1 MDQICDLNNIYLKER
16 NIPNSEVKLNCDFN
30 GSISYCNIQNDF
42 DRPNIDYNVVFK
54 LANNYL
60 NTYQLIHI
68 YNSINTSK
76 FDIDFKNPNLSIIS
90 SNFDMRNLSE
100 VYLDNKLYMKNTE
113 FEIQTSDQIS
123 FYYLLSINDSKV
135 HNLTKLIRQ
144 NHSFDRISTIKH
156 KDLNIQIKEMDCPE
170 FQVAYLS
177 KCWSCSE
184 LIKNNVISSEE
195 KWFQNGKCVTKCNFT
210 LGFGIFNEK
219 SFYCQQ
225 CSEKTMMKDLNTGE
239 NYYLCYC
246 LEGTVKSFEDDIC
259 YLPEMDEITKLTN
272 IQRNTQ
278 CFKADGKT
286 HNYCHNNEN
295 SNHTKD
301 CLVESINGYFF
312 PSCICEEEYSGKYCE
327 FRKDKVNLTDN
338 INYILSDN
346 NIINEANITIISKIR
361 GISYFLETESNTYI
375 KHFNDNQMSL
385 YINSSVQIFA
395 SIINSGRKTVPQIFD
410 VVELAIYFLS
420 YRIKNKKLRNLQE
433 MDNDRKN
440 LDYLL
445 NNLHYINV
453 QANINSTTNYK
464 IQTDRMNLT
473 TFVVYK
479 IHDLE
484 DESFKLEMANMKYFK
499 VMEYINMNMTDENDL
514 IFITLINSSL
524 YDTSQTNEGD
534 FDVTAFFSTSRDVN
548 NTNTLQNK
556 KNFIFHISSLA
567 INFNF
572 DLAEY
577 YKNKNIK
584 IYDIND
590 EAFNDPCY
598 LSEDFDFDIT
608 QKYRKNNI
616 FQKISFGNDVCKY
629 INFEYKYMRLNFLC
643 ESFSNINKTEK
654 NLTYGIL
661 HFNINKHIIDKAN
674 KVYNLPI
681 KCTKKIK
688 NIGNNLAFWFFLIIC
703 IIEIIYC
710 IGIGVLTFG
719 SLKNISFKK
728 GLIQD
733 EFYNIIP
740 YKNENQHNEDS
751 ISNSEQMAKV
761 NEKAPNKR
769 NLHLNDYYDKSDN
782 NSIIYSENE
791 FVYRNIQSC
800 IFYNFKEL
808 HPIATLCRVSLISP
822 LILNSILFVF
832 NTLILFGFNAL
843 LYPESLIEKR
853 IFDKKRNNFDYPM
866 RKEFHKIILSILCQI
881 ALCVIIKLIILVTLK
896 KRNDFK
902 TAIKKS
908 CTIDKHK
915 NLSNE
920 LVVKIEQFQDEM
932 FYRRIISSFI
942 MTIIIIFFFYYSV
955 AFCGVYIQTQK
966 NWLFSG
972 IWSLFWNWIIFAP
985 IYIVIISIIENKRQ
999 DINDPIVYYMKRL
1012 FFF

>member
-1 MDQICDLNNIYLKER
+1 
-16 NIPNSEVKLNCDFN
+16 
-30 GSISYCNIQNDF
+30 
-42 DRPNIDYNVVFK
+42 
-54 LANNYL
+54 
-60 NTYQLIHI
+60 
-68 YNSINTSK
+68 
-76 FDIDFKNPNLSIIS
+76 
-90 SNFDMRNLSE
+90 MRNLTE
-100 VYLDNKLYMKNTE
+100 VYLDNKSYINSTE
-113 FEIQTSDQIS
+113 FETQTIDQIS
-123 FYYLLSINDSKV
+123 FHYLLSLNDSLV
-135 HNLTKLIRQ
+135 HYLTKLIRR
-144 NHSFDRISTIKH
+144 NHSYDRISTIKH
-156 KDLNIQIKEMDCPE
+156 QDLNIPIKKMDCPE
-170 FQVAYLS
+170 LQIAYLS

-184 LIKNNVISSEE
+184 LIKNNVLSPEE
-195 KWFQNGKCVTKCNFT
+195 KWFQDGKCVTQCDFS

-225 CSEKTMMKDLNTGE
+225 CTEKTLMKDLNTGE

-259 YLPEMDEITKLTN
+259 YLPENDEITKLTN

-286 HNYCHNNEN
+286 HNYCHNNEK

-301 CLVESINGYFF
+301 CVVESINGYFF
-312 PSCICEEEYSGKYCE
+312 PSCICEQGFDGKYCE
-327 FRKDKVNLTDN
+327 FEKDKVNLTEN

-346 NIINEANITIISKIR
+346 NNINEANITIISKIR
-361 GISYFLETESNTYI
+361 GIIYFLEKESGSYI
-375 KHFNDNQMSL
+375 KHFNDDQMTL
-385 YINSSVQIFA
+385 YINATINIFENV
-395 SIINSGRKTVPQIFD
+395 INSGRKTVPQIFD
-410 VVELAIYFLS
+410 VVELAIYFLN
-420 YRIKNKKLRNLQE
+420 YRINNKKLRNLQE
-433 MDNDRKN
+433 VDYDRKS
-440 LDYLL
+440 LDFLL
-445 NNLHYINV
+445 NNLHYINY

-479 IHDLE
+479 KHDLE
-484 DESFKLEMANMKYFK
+484 DESFKLEMANLKFFK
-499 VMEYINMNMTDENDL
+499 VMEYVNINLTDENDL

-524 YDTSQTNEGD
+524 YANSQTKEGD
-534 FDVTAFFSTSRDVN
+534 MGVTAFFSTSSDVN
-548 NTNTLQNK
+548 NINTLQNK
-556 KNFIFHISSLA
+556 TNFNFHISSLA

-572 DLAEY
+572 HLAEY

-590 EAFNDPCY
+590 NAFIDPCY
-598 LSEDFDFDIT
+598 LSEDFDFDLT
-608 QKYRKNNI
+608 QKYRKNYI
-616 FQKISFGNDVCKY
+616 FQKINFGNDVCKFV
-629 INFEYKYMRLNFLC
+629 NFEYKYMRLNFLC
-643 ESFSNINKTEK
+643 ESFSYINKTEK

-661 HFNINKHIIDKAN
+661 HFNINKEIIEEAN

-681 KCTKKIK
+681 KCTKRLK

-710 IGIGVLTFG
+710 IGIGVLTLG

-740 YKNENQHNEDS
+740 YKNDHQSNEDS

-761 NEKAPNKR
+761 NEKVQNKR

-782 NSIIYSENE
+782 NSIIYLENE
-791 FVYRNIQSC
+791 YLNRNLISC
-800 IFYNFKEL
+800 ILYNFKEL
-808 HPIATLCRVSLISP
+808 HPLATLCRVSLISP
-822 LILNSILFVF
+822 LILNSIIFVF

-843 LYPESLIEKR
+843 LYYESLIEKR
-853 IFDKKRNNFDYPM
+853 IYDKKRNNFDYPM

-881 ALCVIIKLIILVTLK
+881 GLCFIIKLIILVTLRR
-896 KRNDFK
+896 RNDFK
-902 TAIKKS
+902 ADIKS
-908 CTIDKHK
+908 CSIDRYK

-920 LVVKIEQFQDEM
+920 LVIKVEQFQNEM
-932 FYRRIISSFI
+932 FYRRIISACI
-942 MTIIIIFFFYYSV
+942 MVFIIIFFFYYSV

-985 IYIVIISIIENKRQ
+985 IYIVIISVIENKRQ
-999 DINDPIVYYMKRL
+999 DINDPLIYYMKRL